1 MMPPRGSSDSLPAS
15 RVSLKAVFPCRCI
28 NSLSRN
34 NDGTV
39 FAMYYK
45 GTVALTAG
53 VKAVLGGSSDATTTP
68 YGDSFVTFS
77 FESGNAKYK
86 ELENGTYVAAGHFV
100 VNEPDVKG
108 VIVEYKVSKVV
119 KG

>member
-1 MMPPRGSSDSLPAS
+1 MLTT
-15 RVSLKAVFPCRCI
+15 
-28 NSLSRN
+28 NRN
-34 NDGTV
+34 KDGTL

-53 VKAVLGGSSDATTTP
+53 VQAVLSGASEAKTTP

-77 FESGNAKYK
+77 FETGDGKYK
-86 ELENGTYVAAGHFV
+86 ELQNGTYVAAGHFV
-100 VNEPDVKG
+100 TNEPGQKG
-108 VIVEYKVSKVV
+108 TIVEYKVSKVV